1 METPGSQADL
11 TIPVKHSGTTHQVTL
26 PSTSTFGDL
35 KATLVHLTH
44 VPRERQKLMGVKSK
58 PAPTDDSLLVRPR
71 RLSRNEREIVIEI
84 DCVCERERE
93 RGEGGGERTIE

>member
-84 DCVCERERE
+84 DCVCV
-93 RGEGGGERTIE
+93 